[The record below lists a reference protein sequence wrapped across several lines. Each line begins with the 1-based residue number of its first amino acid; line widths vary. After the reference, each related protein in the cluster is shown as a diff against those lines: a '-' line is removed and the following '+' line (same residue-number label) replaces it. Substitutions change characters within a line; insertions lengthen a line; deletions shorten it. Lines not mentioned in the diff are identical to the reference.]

1 MLYPQLPDRSR
12 VTSRR
17 SPWWRAV
24 AAVIAAACCVLAAC
38 TGNSGS
44 GGKSASAP
52 AFGAT
57 AAWNETW
64 SKNPFNPNFFTQI
77 AAQWAQLP
85 MGYALQSKDRVL
97 MFSIMPEL
105 MSSYTVDK
113 NNLATVHIKPNLKF
127 SDGSKLDATDV
138 YDSMLLREVYQL
150 GYDINIQSIKVANPT
165 TIKIQ
170 YYKGSAAARG
180 SIIAITPV
188 PMSVYGKFVVPGL
201 YQAWAT
207 YGKLYR
213 SAGPDKA
220 ATSAAYKTIKSDYD
234 KLTKFEPKKFVGD
247 GPFTIQN
254 VTTAQATLVKNNNF
268 YAASKVGIPKV
279 TLTNST
285 TTSNIFPLLFS
296 HNLDLYA
303 GAETSATI
311 LNRWKSTPDAQQ
323 VTVGWDRTEEIDF
336 NNKQYPLTM
345 SAARQALAHVIDR
358 KKLVETEV
366 GGTSVNKPTTYPD
379 GLSSLLNQTWLSQS
393 QLAGLDQY
401 KLDTGK
407 ATQLLTAAGFK
418 KTGGQWIMPN
428 GKPWTADVI
437 APSTPSTAMLAAK
450 EVAAEL
456 SGFGIKATASSVDPT
471 GYIDRQAKGDFSL
484 AYQTGVNGN
493 LSPIC
498 GIASGGLGNP
508 NNYSYTGDQSGDPG
522 IGFGPKLTVP
532 GIGKNINISQ
542 TIVQQCQY
550 TKSGP
555 VMAQQAAAWASLVNE
570 QLPYLTYSDQY
581 LLAEYSTEHYT
592 KWPAADSKYWQEAT
606 INMNQALTWM
616 IEDGYIQP
624 K

>member
-1 MLYPQLPDRSR
+1 MFHAQLPGGSR
-12 VTSRR
+12 GAGPRTT
-17 SPWWRAV
+17 WWRAAAAVV
-24 AAVIAAACCVLAAC
+24 AALCCVLAAC
-38 TGNSGS
+38 TGNAGS
-44 GGKSASAP
+44 GGGSKSAS

-64 SKNPFNPNFFTQI
+64 SKNPFNPNFYSQI

-85 MGYALQSKDRVL
+85 MGYALQSKNRVL
-97 MFSIMPEL
+97 MFSIIPQL

-138 YDSMLLREVYQL
+138 YDSMMLREVYQL
-150 GYDINIQSIKVANPT
+150 GYDINIQSIKVVDPT
-165 TIKIQ
+165 TIQIQ

-201 YQAWAT
+201 YKAWTT
-207 YGKLYR
+207 YGALYR

-220 ATSAAYKTIKSDYD
+220 ATSSAYKTIKNDYD
-234 KLTKFEPKKFVGD
+234 KLTAFEPTKFVGD

-268 YAASKVGIPKV
+268 FAASKVGIPKV
-279 TLTNST
+279 TLTNSS
-285 TTSNIFPLLFS
+285 TTSNIFPMLFS
-296 HNLDLYA
+296 HELDLYA

-336 NNKQYPLTM
+336 NNKQYPLTLT
-345 SAARQALAHVIDR
+345 AARQALAHVIDR
-358 KKLVETEV
+358 KKVVETEV
-366 GGTSVNKPTTYPD
+366 GGTSVNQPTTYPD
-379 GLSSLLNQTWLSQS
+379 GLSSLLNKTWLSSS
-393 QLAGLDQY
+393 QLSGLDQY
-401 KLDTGK
+401 TQDTNK
-407 ATQLLTAAGFK
+407 ATQLLNAAGFK
-418 KTGGQWIMPN
+418 KAGGAWMMPN
-428 GKPWTADVI
+428 GKPWTAEVI
-437 APSTPSTAMLAAK
+437 APSTPSTGLLAAK

-456 SGFGIKATASSVDPT
+456 TGFGIKATASSVDPT

-484 AYQTGVNGN
+484 AYQVGDNGN

-508 NNYSYTGDQSGDPG
+508 NNYSYAGAQSGDPG
-522 IGFGPKLTVP
+522 IGFGPTMTVP

-542 TIVQQCQY
+542 TIVEQCQY

-555 VMAQQAAAWASLVNE
+555 LMAQQAASWAALVDK
-570 QLPYLTYSDQY
+570 QLPYLAYSDQY
-581 LLAEYSTEHYT
+581 LLAEISTEHYT
-592 KWPAADSKYWQEAT
+592 NWPAADSKYWQEAT
-606 INMNQALTWM
+606 INMNQALIWM
-616 IEDGYIQP
+616 LENGYVQP